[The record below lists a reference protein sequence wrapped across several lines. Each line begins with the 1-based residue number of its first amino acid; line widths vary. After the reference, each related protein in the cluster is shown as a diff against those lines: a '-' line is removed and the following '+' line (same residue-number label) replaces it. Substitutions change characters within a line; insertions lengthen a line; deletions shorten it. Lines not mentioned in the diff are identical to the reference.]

1 MATTP
6 QAPLTA
12 SGLLGSLYS
21 TTLTGPKNTVS
32 DPTNMESV
40 EGGLAGSAGRAGRT
54 ADALGGAG
62 AKSLQ
67 PVLNILS
74 KLLGGDRTAA
84 MEGAAPEVAKVSDQ
98 YDAARKSIQQTTP
111 RGGARAQ
118 AIAESRL
125 KEAGSITDTLNT
137 QRSEA
142 LKTAA
147 SLGTTLTAQGIQAT
161 SVETQG
167 LSDLLAS
174 LTQQHGQDM
183 QFLSSL
189 MSGISDI
196 IGKGVEF
203 GF

>member
-6 QAPLTA
+6 QAPPLTA

-21 TTLTGPKNTVS
+21 TTPGKNPVG
-32 DPTNMESV
+32 DPTSTDSV
-40 EGGLAGSAGRAGRT
+40 AGGLAGSADRAGKT

-62 AKSLQ
+62 AKTLQ
-67 PVLNILS
+67 PVLDLLS
-74 KLLGGDRTAA
+74 KILGGDRQSA
-84 MEGAAPEVAKVSDQ
+84 MEGAGPEVAKVSDQ

-147 SLGTTLTAQGIQAT
+147 SLGTNLTAQGIQAT

-167 LSDLLAS
+167 LADLLGS
-174 LTQQHGQDM
+174 LVQQHGQDTS
-183 QFLSSL
+183 FLSSL
-189 MSGISDI
+189 MSGISDL
-196 IGKGVEF
+196 IGKGIEF

>member
-6 QAPLTA
+6 QAPPLTA

-21 TTLTGPKNTVS
+21 TTPGKNPVG
-32 DPTNMESV
+32 DPTSTDSV
-40 EGGLAGSAGRAGRT
+40 AGGLAGSADRAGKT

-62 AKSLQ
+62 AKTLQ
-67 PVLNILS
+67 PVLDLLS
-74 KLLGGDRTAA
+74 KILGGDRQSA
-84 MEGAAPEVAKVSDQ
+84 MEGAGPEVAKVSDQ
-98 YDAARKSIQQTTP
+98 YDAARRSIQQTTP

-147 SLGTTLTAQGIQAT
+147 SLGTNLTAQGIQAT

-167 LSDLLAS
+167 LADLLQS
-174 LTQQHGQDM
+174 LTQQKGQETS
-183 QFLSSL
+183 FLGDL
-189 MSGISDI
+189 MKGISGIISTGI
-196 IGKGVEF
+196 EF

>member
-1 MATTP
+1 MPTANP

-21 TTLTGPKNTVS
+21 TTPGQNQVG
-32 DPTNMESV
+32 DPTSTDSV
-40 EGGLAGSAGRAGRT
+40 AGGLAGSAQRAGKS

-62 AKSLQ
+62 AKTLQ
-67 PVLNILS
+67 PVLDILS
-74 KLLGGDRTAA
+74 KILGGDRQSA
-84 MEGAAPEVAKVSDQ
+84 MEGAGPEVAKVSDQ

-137 QRSEA
+137 QRSDA

-167 LSDLLAS
+167 LSDLLQS

-183 QFLSSL
+183 GFLSSV
-189 MSGISDI
+189 MSSISDI
-196 IGKGVEF
+196 IGKGIEF